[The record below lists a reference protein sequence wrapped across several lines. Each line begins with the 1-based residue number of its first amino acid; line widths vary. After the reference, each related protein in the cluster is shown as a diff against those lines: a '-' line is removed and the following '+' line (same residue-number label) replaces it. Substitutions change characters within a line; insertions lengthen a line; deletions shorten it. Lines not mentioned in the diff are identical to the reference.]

1 MKYWLTSLF
10 ALSFILVAA
19 QEKRQLLKG
28 TLLYRNTS
36 VIAANVV
43 NNTAQT
49 NTITDGDGTFEILAK
64 AGDEII
70 FSSVEFKIKALTIT
84 PEIIQKNRLVVE
96 VNERITVLDEIVVGP
111 ENTQKFLDLKKE
123 EFSKVDYTQD
133 KSTKI
138 DNTILR
144 QGQLVNGLNIVN
156 VAKLLAK
163 VVQGR
168 DKSAPRTLVPS
179 KVLPLIFDNA
189 FFIKDLGL
197 KPDELI
203 GFLEEMDKKLPCDR
217 LLKKDKEFQLIEFLY
232 LESEQYKKQIR

>member
-1 MKYWLTSLF
+1 MKYWLTPLF

-36 VIAANVV
+36 VVAANVV

-96 VNERITVLDEIVVGP
+96 VNQRITVLDEIVVGP

-163 VVQGR
+163 VVQSR

-203 GFLEEMDKKLPCDR
+203 GFLEEMDIKLPSDR

>member
-96 VNERITVLDEIVVGP
+96 VNERCRSR
-111 ENTQKFLDLKKE
+111 KH
-123 EFSKVDYTQD
+123 
-133 KSTKI
+133 
-138 DNTILR
+138 
-144 QGQLVNGLNIVN
+144 
-156 VAKLLAK
+156 AK
-163 VVQGR
+163 V
-168 DKSAPRTLVPS
+168 S
-179 KVLPLIFDNA
+179 
-189 FFIKDLGL
+189 
-197 KPDELI
+197 
-203 GFLEEMDKKLPCDR
+203 
-217 LLKKDKEFQLIEFLY
+217 
-232 LESEQYKKQIR
+232 

>member
-1 MKYWLTSLF
+1 MKYWLTTLF
-10 ALSFILVAA
+10 ALSFILVVA

-36 VIAANVV
+36 VVAANVV

-163 VVQGR
+163 VVQSR

-203 GFLEEMDKKLPCDR
+203 GFLEEMDIKLPSDR

>member
-144 QGQLVNGLNIVN
+144 QGQLVNGLNIVS

-163 VVQGR
+163 VVQSR

-203 GFLEEMDKKLPCDR
+203 GFLEEMDIKLPSDR